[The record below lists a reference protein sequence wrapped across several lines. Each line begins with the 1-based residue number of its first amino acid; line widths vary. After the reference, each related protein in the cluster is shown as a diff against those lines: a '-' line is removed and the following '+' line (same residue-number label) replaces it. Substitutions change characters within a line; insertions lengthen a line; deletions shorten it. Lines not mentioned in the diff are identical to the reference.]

1 MMKNHSWINSIAL
14 CVCVMMYQV
23 FVLFQEKLNIEQ
35 IIVIYITL
43 KRGAHDVFVRTKIGQ
58 LVVKE

>member
-1 MMKNHSWINSIAL
+1 MMKNHSWISSIVL
-14 CVCVMMYQV
+14 CVCVMYQE

-43 KRGAHDVFVRTKIGQ
+43 KRGAHDIFVRTKIGQ

>member
-1 MMKNHSWINSIAL
+1 
-14 CVCVMMYQV
+14 MMYQV

>member
-1 MMKNHSWINSIAL
+1 MMKNHSWISSIVL
-14 CVCVMMYQV
+14 CVCVMYQV

-43 KRGAHDVFVRTKIGQ
+43 KRGAHDIFVRTKIGQ